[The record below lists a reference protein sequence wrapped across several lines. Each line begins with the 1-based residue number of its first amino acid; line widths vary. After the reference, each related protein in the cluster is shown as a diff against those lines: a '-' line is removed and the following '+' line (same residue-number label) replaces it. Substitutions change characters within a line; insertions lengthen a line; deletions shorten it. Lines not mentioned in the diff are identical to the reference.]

1 MPDQITLDD
10 INKILDLAT
19 LHGRIEN
26 WVFQTSTKGS
36 QQIKIVTSE
45 SYLHNSINTALR
57 TRTRRIMS
65 YSMRNHNPAN
75 DTNYSEFIKDLYL
88 NTIYLFYT
96 PTISIK
102 AKYLNITKKDSYTIF
117 RSDSPE
123 PIYTGIIS
131 PDQSFTFQ
139 ETQEKVF
146 SLICFQDGEV
156 LHSIDI
162 KTVNE
167 MYDITK
173 FYNKLFNLI
182 NYYIPDLF
190 VPDGFVIITN
200 TLDLSGNFI
209 ET

>member
-1 MPDQITLDD
+1 MPDPIILDD

-26 WVFQTSTKGS
+26 WVFQTSNNGS

-45 SYLHNSINTALR
+45 SYLHNNINTALR
-57 TRTRRIMS
+57 TRARRIMS
-65 YSMRNHNPAN
+65 YAMRNHNPAN
-75 DTNYSEFIKDLYL
+75 DTNFADTIKELYL

-102 AKYLNITKKDSYTIF
+102 AKYLNITAKESYSIF
-117 RSDSPE
+117 RSDFPE
-123 PIYTGIIS
+123 PIYSGIIS

-139 ETQEKVF
+139 EIQEKDF
-146 SLICFQDGEV
+146 SLICFQNGEV

-182 NYYIPDLF
+182 NYYVPDLF
-190 VPDGFVIITN
+190 IPDGFVIITN
-200 TLDLSGNFI
+200 TLSLSGNLI

>member
-1 MPDQITLDD
+1 MPEQITIDD

-45 SYLHNSINTALR
+45 SYQHNNINTALR
-57 TRTRRIMS
+57 TRARRIMS
-65 YSMRNHNPAN
+65 YAMRNHNPAN
-75 DTNYSEFIKDLYL
+75 DSDFSDFIKDLYL

-96 PTISIK
+96 PTITIK
-102 AKYLNITKKDSYTIF
+102 AKYLNITEKKSYSIF
-117 RSDSPE
+117 RSDFPD
-123 PIYTGIIS
+123 PIYTGIMS
-131 PDQSFTFQ
+131 PSQSFTFK
-139 ETQEKVF
+139 ETQEKNF
-146 SLICFQDGEV
+146 SLTCFQNGEV

-167 MYDITK
+167 MYDISK
-173 FYNKLFNLI
+173 FYNKLFNLE
-182 NYYIPDLF
+182 NYWIPQLLIPD
-190 VPDGFVIITN
+190 GYVILTN
-200 TLDLSGNFI
+200 TLQLSGDFI